1 MEKLNK
7 IKKNLNKIYY
17 LLFKENHKGKLNF
30 NFPQD
35 YFRWDMI
42 EYLIKKNN
50 YKKYLEI
57 GCDQNQLFSRINIQN
72 KVGVDPASGGN
83 VRETSDNFFEKN
95 KDMFDIIFI
104 DGLHIYEQVKKDILN
119 SIKYLND
126 EGVILIHDCLPDS
139 MAKQA
144 VPRYE
149 MQWNGDVWKAI
160 VDLRRNTELE
170 IFTCEIDQGI
180 GIIKKN
186 KNTSI
191 LKIDK
196 PIEKLKFEDY
206 YENYKNYMRIISLEE
221 FKKKF

>member
-144 VPRYE
+144 VPRYKL
-149 MQWNGDVWKAI
+149 QWNGDVWKAI
-160 VDLRRNTELE
+160 VDLRRNTDLE

-196 PIEKLKFEDY
+196 PIEKLKFKDY

>member
-160 VDLRRNTELE
+160 VDLRQNTDLE

-196 PIEKLKFEDY
+196 PIEKLKFKDY
-206 YENYKNYMRIISLEE
+206 YENYKNYMRIISLDE